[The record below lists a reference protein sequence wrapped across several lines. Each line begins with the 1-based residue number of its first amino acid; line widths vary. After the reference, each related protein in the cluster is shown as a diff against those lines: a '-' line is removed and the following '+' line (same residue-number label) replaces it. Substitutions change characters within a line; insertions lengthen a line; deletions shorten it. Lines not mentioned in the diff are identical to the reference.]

1 MASLINLLSVSTGLN
16 PHDVKAIIM
25 RAPVSYKRYTIPKRS
40 GGFRII
46 AQPAR
51 EVKRLQRSLV
61 ELLSGL
67 PVHAAAAAYV
77 RSLSIADNAA
87 RHSGNGPILKFDF
100 KDFFTSLRERDWQ
113 EYCARKA
120 VFDDISDVMLSS
132 RLLFH
137 RVPDHRMLRLAI
149 GAPSS
154 PWLSNVLMY
163 EFDEIITGLVG
174 RDKVTYS
181 RYADDLTFSAQ
192 RTGYLNGV
200 EKALRHT
207 IAGLHAPRLTLNDDK
222 TVLATMKYRR
232 VVTGLVLANDGR
244 VTLGRDRKRRIRAA
258 LHQASLGKLDR
269 EALVQLGGM
278 IAFVKSAEPAFF
290 EQIAARY
297 GGDIIAR
304 LSATPEAD

>member
-100 KDFFTSLRERDWQ
+100 KDFFTSLREKDWQ
-113 EYCARKA
+113 EYCVRKA

-137 RVPDHRMLRLAI
+137 RVPDCRMLRLAI

-154 PWLSNVLMY
+154 PWLSNVLMH
-163 EFDEIITGLVG
+163 EFDEIITDLVG

-181 RYADDLTFSAQ
+181 RYADDLTFSAR

-200 EKALRHT
+200 EKSLRQT
-207 IAGLHAPRLTLNDDK
+207 IAGLHTPRLTLNDDK

-258 LHQASLGKLDR
+258 LHHASLGKLDR
-269 EALVQLGGM
+269 EALIQLSGM